1 MKGLIF
7 LTLVFALAPFAYP
20 GEKPE
25 AAPVKKDCPLCKFPG
40 RAALFAGP
48 AKSCPADCAK
58 LCCTG
63 TEVTYLVEG
72 LVGDR
77 CSANVTTAL
86 TSIDGVKVEALSH
99 QDGQAVVKYDPAK
112 VKPAQLVATIVASG
126 YKVTGEQVSFKVT
139 GLTDESSA
147 GVMEKALV
155 ATEGVRRIET
165 VCHKSGVAIVVFDPA
180 QTSRDKI
187 AAAINSTKFKVAKDG

>member
-1 MKGLIF
+1 MKVLIL
-7 LTLVFALAPFAYP
+7 LTLVFALAPFACP

-25 AAPVKKDCPLCKFPG
+25 AAPVKKDCPLCKLPG

-58 LCCTG
+58 ICCTG

-77 CSANVTTAL
+77 CSAKVTTAL
-86 TSIDGVKVEALSH
+86 TAIDGVKVEALTY

-112 VKPAQLVATIVASG
+112 VKPAQLVATIAASG
-126 YKVTGEQVSFKVT
+126 YKVT

-147 GVMEKALV
+147 GVVEKALV
-155 ATEGVRRIET
+155 ATRGVRRIET

-180 QTSRDKI
+180 QTSRNKI
-187 AAAINSTKFKVAKDG
+187 AAVINSTKFKVAKDG